1 MTMMNN
7 DDSFIREVNEE
18 LRSAQMKAIWKRF
31 GPYIIGVAVFIV
43 LAVAG
48 SSAYQWWEKSQASAS
63 GDRFLSALKDVDQN
77 REDQATKELEAL
89 TKDGFG
95 AYPVL
100 ARMRL
105 AALKAENGD
114 TAAAVSD
121 FSDIGKDEAVP
132 AAVRNAARLR
142 AAWLLV
148 DSGKYDEVAKQVEE
162 LAVPSAAMRHT
173 AREVLGLAAWKAGDY
188 AKAKDWFQLIAD
200 DAEAPGGAVQRARTM
215 LALITASGKL
225 SNG

>member
-1 MTMMNN
+1 MTMN
-7 DDSFIREVNEE
+7 DNDSFIREVNEE
-18 LRSAQMKAIWKRF
+18 LRSAQMRAIWKRF
-31 GPYIIGVAVFIV
+31 GPVILGIAVLIV

-48 SSAYQWWEKSQASAS
+48 SSLYQWWETSQSSAS
-63 GDRFLSALKDVDQN
+63 GDRFLSALKSADEN
-77 REDQATKELEAL
+77 RNADATKELEAL

-100 ARMRL
+100 ARLRL
-105 AALKAENGD
+105 ATLKAENGD

-121 FSDIGKDEAVP
+121 FSAIGKDDAVP
-132 AAVRNAARLR
+132 VAVRNVSRLR

-148 DSGKYDEVAKQVEE
+148 DTGKYEQVASEVEE
-162 LAVPSAAMRHT
+162 LAVPSSPMRHS

-188 AKAKDWFQLIAD
+188 AKARDWYKLITD

-225 SNG
+225 SAG